1 MSVYFAAAGPY
12 IKIGYSAD
20 PIARAST
27 VTTAGK
33 RPATLPRATPTH
45 LIGWIPGDRAVEAA
59 MHQRFAA
66 DHVAGEWFYISAD
79 MVRDLIWADPRGVD
93 MRRMSAMA
101 VFTAQARPEATREQ
115 MELAGIPVEAKPF
128 NPDTFWSVA

>member
-12 IKIGYSAD
+12 IKIGFSAD
-20 PIARAST
+20 PIARSAT

-33 RPATLPRATPTH
+33 RPSTLRRATPAH
-45 LIGWIPGDRAVEAA
+45 LIGWIPGDRAVESA

-66 DHVAGEWFYISAD
+66 DHVAGEWFYISVD
-79 MVRDLIWADPRGVD
+79 VVRDLIWSDPRGVD

-101 VFTAQARPEATREQ
+101 VFTAEAYPQATREQ
-115 MELAGIPVEAKPF
+115 MEQAGIPVEAKPF
-128 NPDTFWSVA
+128 NPDTFWRSA